1 VEACGCVRHHGSDVA
16 VGDGQTCAVVSV
28 AGGKRQSCALTTVGG
43 VKCWGDNT
51 YGQLLGDGTT
61 NDTTIPTTVIGL
73 G

>member
-1 VEACGCVRHHGSDVA
+1 VSGITGVTSLSA
-16 VGDGQTCAVVSV
+16 GDGQTCAVASV

-43 VKCWGDNT
+43 VKCWDDNT
-51 YGQLLGDGTT
+51 YRHLGDGTT

>member
-1 VEACGCVRHHGSDVA
+1 MVA
-16 VGDGQTCAVVSV
+16 PSVFSLGAVASV

-51 YGQLLGDGTT
+51 YGQLGDGTT

-73 G
+73 SRRGRWKASCANT

>member
-28 AGGKRQSCALTTVGG
+28 AGGKRQSCAVTTVGG

-51 YGQLLGDGTT
+51 YGQLGDGTT
-61 NDTTIPTTVIGL
+61 NDTTVPTTVIGL